1 MSEKALELKEIQGPS
16 ALGGGWRRTWDLLY
30 LMAATE
36 FKRTYMV
43 TALGYVWTVMR
54 PLALFGVLLVVFTK
68 ALHIQSG
75 VPHYPVLL
83 LLNLVLFGLFQEGTQ
98 TALPSIVTNEAI
110 VRKTQFPRLVIPVSA
125 VFTALFNLGLNLIV
139 TIIFILA
146 FGVHPQWTWLLL
158 PVVVALLV
166 ILTVAVSMI
175 LSALYPKFR
184 DMGIIWSV
192 CSTALF
198 YGTPVLYALD
208 TIKSSAFRDVIALNP
223 LTPILA
229 LARKWIIDPHA
240 PGPAAL
246 AGTGHLL
253 ISAAIYLGICAAAV
267 RVFWREAPRA
277 AEAL

>member
-1 MSEKALELKEIQGPS
+1 MSEKTPELEEIQGPS

-30 LMAATE
+30 LMAAME

-43 TALGYVWTVMR
+43 TALGYIWTVAR
-54 PLALFGVLLVVFTK
+54 PLALFGVMLVVFTV
-68 ALHIQSG
+68 ALHIQGG

-83 LLNLVLFGLFQEGTQ
+83 LMNLVLFGLFQEGTQ
-98 TALPSIVTNEAI
+98 TALPSIVSNEAI

-146 FGVHPQWTWLLL
+146 FGVQPRWTWLLL
-158 PVVVALLV
+158 PVVVALLL

-184 DMGIIWSV
+184 DMGIIWAV

-208 TIKSSAFRDVIALNP
+208 TIKSSTFREVISLNP
-223 LTPILA
+223 LTPILG

-240 PGPAAL
+240 PDPAAL
-246 AGTGHLL
+246 AGIGHLL
-253 ISAAIYLGICAAAV
+253 ITVAIYLGICGIAL